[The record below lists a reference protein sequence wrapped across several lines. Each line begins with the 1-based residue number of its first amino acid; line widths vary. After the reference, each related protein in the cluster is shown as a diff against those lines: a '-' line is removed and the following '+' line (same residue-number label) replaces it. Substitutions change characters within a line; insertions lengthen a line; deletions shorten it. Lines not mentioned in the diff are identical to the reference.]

1 MNIVYKY
8 FAVFVLGFLTVYSL
22 TPQIIKLALKWNFVD
37 NPCARKVHKKAVP
50 LMGGVSVFI
59 GFLLLVTVVIAL
71 NLHAMSMRL
80 IGYLV
85 GAFLILVVGIID
97 DRNGMKPVPKMLGQL
112 AACLIFMYS
121 NDMFSVLGP
130 IWFSIPIVLLWMIG
144 LMNAFNFLDNMDGVL
159 AGMSGILGLGFYAIS
174 FISKTPEIAQL
185 TSIIGLMSMAFA
197 GSVLGFL
204 PHNFNPAKIFLGDA
218 GSMFIGY
225 FLSTMGLLTG
235 NLMAHS
241 KGNHIW
247 FLIPVL
253 LLSFAIFDITLVS
266 YTRRRDGRRISQG
279 GKDHST
285 HRIGNVTG
293 STKVTAVFVYIINII
308 LVLAT
313 ILVLQMNSTLLLVFS
328 TILFAVVFIFLGRK
342 LDKIPVVIPYN
353 QLKNPVKQEEQ

>member
-1 MNIVYKY
+1 M
-8 FAVFVLGFLTVYSL
+8 
-22 TPQIIKLALKWNFVD
+22 
-37 NPCARKVHKKAVP
+37 
-50 LMGGVSVFI
+50 
-59 GFLLLVTVVIAL
+59 
-71 NLHAMSMRL
+71 
-80 IGYLV
+80 
-85 GAFLILVVGIID
+85 
-97 DRNGMKPVPKMLGQL
+97 GQL
-112 AACLIFMYS
+112 VCCLIFLFS
-121 NDMFSVLGP
+121 NDLLYVLGP
-130 IWFSIPIVLLWMIG
+130 LWISLPVSLLWMIG

-174 FISKTPEIAQL
+174 FICKTPEISHL
-185 TSIIGLMSMAFA
+185 TNLIGLMSMAFSGA
-197 GSVLGFL
+197 VLGFL
-204 PHNFNPAKIFLGDA
+204 PLNFNPARIFLGDA

-241 KGNHIW
+241 QGNYIW

-285 HRIGNVTG
+285 HRIGNATG

-313 ILVLQMNSTLLLVFS
+313 ILVLQMNSRLLLVFS
-328 TILFAVVFIFLGRK
+328 TVLFATVLFFLGKK
-342 LDKIPVVIPYN
+342 LDQIPVAVSTN
-353 QLKNPVKQEEQ
+353 QLKEPVPEEKE

>member
-8 FAVFVLGFLTVYSL
+8 FAVFVLGFLAVYSL

-59 GFLLLVTVVIAL
+59 GFFILVTIVIVL
-71 NLHAMSMRL
+71 NLHTMNMRL
-80 IGYLV
+80 MGYLA

-97 DRNGMKPVPKMLGQL
+97 DRNGMKPIPKMLGQL
-112 AACLIFMYS
+112 GACVIFIYS
-121 NDMFSVLGP
+121 NDMLHVLGP
-130 IWFSIPIVLLWMIG
+130 VWISIPIILLWMIG

-159 AGMSGILGLGFYAIS
+159 AGMSGILGMGFYAIS
-174 FISKTPEIAQL
+174 FITKTPEIAHL

-204 PHNFNPAKIFLGDA
+204 PYNFNPAKIFLGDA

-235 NLMAHS
+235 NLMSRS
-241 KGNHIW
+241 KSNHIW

-285 HRIGNVTG
+285 HRIGNATG
-293 STKVTAVFVYIINII
+293 STKVTVVFVYLINII

-328 TILFAVVFIFLGRK
+328 TILFAIIFIFLGKK
-342 LDKIPVVIPYN
+342 LDQIPVVIPCN

>member
-50 LMGGVSVFI
+50 LLGGVSVFI
-59 GFLLLVTVVIAL
+59 GFLLLVVFVIAINLHSL
-71 NLHAMSMRL
+71 NLRL
-80 IGYLV
+80 IGYLA

-97 DRNGMKPVPKMLGQL
+97 DRNGMKPLPKIIGQL
-112 AACLIFMYS
+112 GACLLFIYS
-121 NDMFSVLGP
+121 NDMWHVLGP
-130 IWFSIPIVLLWMIG
+130 IWLSVPVILLWMIG

-159 AGMSGILGLGFYAIS
+159 AGMSGILGLGFYAVS
-174 FISKTPEIAQL
+174 FISKTPEIAHL
-185 TSIIGLMSMAFA
+185 TNIIGLMSMTFA

-204 PHNFNPAKIFLGDA
+204 PYNFNPAKIFLGDA

-225 FLSTMGLLTG
+225 FLSTMGLLSG

-285 HRIGNVTG
+285 HRIGNATG
-293 STKVTAVFVYIINII
+293 STKVTAIFVYLINII

-313 ILVLQMNSTLLLVFS
+313 ILVLQMNSTLLLVSS
-328 TILFAVVFIFLGRK
+328 TCLFAIVFFFLGKK
-342 LDKIPVVIPYN
+342 LDQIPVVIPCN
-353 QLKNPVKQEEQ
+353 QLKNPPKQET